1 MGAVID
7 SSLLIQ
13 VERTGFTGPSVF
25 DSREDFFVS
34 VITASE
40 LLHGV
45 HRALDAGV
53 RARRSAWVNA
63 LLNVVP
69 ILDIDLAIARMHAE
83 LWADLSARGIWWDRM
98 ICGSRQRR
106 WPGDCVCSPSKSGNS
121 NGFLVLRLSAGCRRD
136 PAQ

>member
-83 LWADLSARGIWWDRM
+83 LWADLSAGGNLVGPHDLWIAATAVARG
-98 ICGSRQRR
+98 
-106 WPGDCVCSPSKSGNS
+106 
-121 NGFLVLRLSAGCRRD
+121 LRLLIVNVREFERVPGLEVVRWLPS
-136 PAQ
+136 